1 MLGEATTLAWEGSR
15 MAAIKRGDRVRVRHA
30 ALDDE
35 GKVGA
40 VYAVEEW
47 YGQPVV
53 TVVFE
58 GTGWDEPEIEQYYLS
73 QVEQVDG

>member
-1 MLGEATTLAWEGSR
+1 

-30 ALDDE
+30 GPDDE

-53 TVVFE
+53 TVLFE
-58 GTGWDEPEIEQYYLS
+58 GTKWDEPEIEQFYLS
-73 QVEQVDG
+73 QVEHVDG